1 MIKNLLLSLIVFIFC
16 ACKGKEKEG
25 EQFREVTL
33 TIGSYTVNK
42 EVFQKEILPKF
53 RNYIKKLNGTT
64 VKFEESYQASG
75 AQSRA
80 IAAGFQ
86 SDVATLSLEED
97 IERLVQSGLV
107 SQDWKSKP
115 HSGFVSN
122 SVVAFAVRKGN
133 PKNIKD
139 WEDLTRDDV
148 DVLYPNPQTSGGA
161 MWCVNAIYGAGLKIS
176 EKRMGKPDPQF
187 AENLLE
193 RIQKRVKV
201 MDKSGRESYTTFERG
216 IGDVAVT
223 YENEVLLRL
232 KNGANDVEVIV
243 PEATILIQNPAAVV
257 TAYASKHG
265 VLDVANLFVDFLHSK
280 QSQRAFAEYGFRPVD
295 PEVEQEVKNRY
306 TAPTMLFDVK
316 YLGGWKKVRED
327 IYGKSGV
334 FTKILERVARE
345 K

>member
-1 MIKNLLLSLIVFIFC
+1 
-16 ACKGKEKEG
+16 
-25 EQFREVTL
+25 
-33 TIGSYTVNK
+33 
-42 EVFQKEILPKF
+42 
-53 RNYIKKLNGTT
+53 
-64 VKFEESYQASG
+64 
-75 AQSRA
+75 
-80 IAAGFQ
+80 
-86 SDVATLSLEED
+86 
-97 IERLVQSGLV
+97 
-107 SQDWKSKP
+107 
-115 HSGFVSN
+115 
-122 SVVAFAVRKGN
+122 VVAFAVRKGN

-193 RIQKRVKV
+193 CIQKRVKV

-265 VLDVANLFVDFLHSK
+265 VLDLANLFVDFLHSK

-306 TAPTMLFDVK
+306 TAPTMLFDVN